1 MNRRDAL
8 RVLATPAIVTLAACG
23 RRRPLLPRLEGGGVV
38 LAFGDSLTY
47 GTGAEG
53 DESYPAILER
63 RIGHRVVRS
72 GVPGETAAEGLARLP
87 AVLEEAKPQLMIL
100 CLGGNDLLRRAEDAK
115 VKDSL
120 RRMIA
125 LAKERGTSV
134 VLLAPPRPG
143 VFTEAPA
150 FYAELAK
157 EMAIPLDA
165 DILKTVLTDNS
176 LKSDLVHPNA
186 KGYARIADA
195 LAKLLKDSGA
205 L

>member
-1 MNRRDAL
+1 MNRRTAL
-8 RVLATPAIVTLAACG
+8 RALAAIAVAAAGGCG
-23 RRRPLLPRLEGGGVV
+23 RRRPLLPRLEDGGVV

-47 GTGAEG
+47 GTGAQAE
-53 DESYPAILER
+53 ESYPAVLER
-63 RIGHRVVRS
+63 RIGRRVVRS

-87 AVLEEAKPQLMIL
+87 DVLRETAPQLMIL
-100 CLGGNDLLRRAEDAK
+100 CLGGNDLLRRAEDGK
-115 VKDSL
+115 VKEPL

-125 LAKERGTSV
+125 LAKERGTAV

-143 VFTEAPA
+143 VFTDAPPL
-150 FYAELAK
+150 YAELAK
-157 EMAIPLDA
+157 ETGVPLEGE
-165 DILKTVLTDNS
+165 ILKTVLTDNA

-195 LAKLLKDSGA
+195 LAKLLKDAGA